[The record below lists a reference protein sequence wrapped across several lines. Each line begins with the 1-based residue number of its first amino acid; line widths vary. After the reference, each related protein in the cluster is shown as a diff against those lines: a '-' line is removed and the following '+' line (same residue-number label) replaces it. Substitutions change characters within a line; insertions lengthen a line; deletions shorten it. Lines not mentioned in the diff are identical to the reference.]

1 MNKIDSFTILWILL
15 IIFFYTTWLLFTIY
29 FINNIKNMP
38 KKKNS
43 ILVFDKT
50 SDIINYLDDKSE
62 TMINYINNN
71 LNSKYTLI
79 RKFITILIY
88 LHIEKDVEMNKN

>member
-1 MNKIDSFTILWILL
+1 
-15 IIFFYTTWLLFTIY
+15 
-29 FINNIKNMP
+29 MP

-79 RKFITILIY
+79 RKFITHSDIPTY
-88 LHIEKDVEMNKN
+88 